1 MGSQDTHPKG
11 AVCVLGPLSAWK
23 TENDG
28 HSSLSRI
35 SCPQTLT
42 PSGESWSNRDQAPRT
57 PLLPSNP
64 VDHAW
69 KRKRRTKLNDAGSNA
84 GNYGK
89 ISWRL
94 VKCFQIECSRII
106 KILRAFI
113 RRDRL
118 LQKSSRRK
126 GAIKRYDRNVNEIS
140 IAFDHSLAVITNC
153 FYAFLEFAKF
163 FHSFGKKNVSRAN
176 KFNGWNKMDSRWCS
190 TRTKQAKA

>member
-126 GAIKRYDRNVNEIS
+126 GAIKRYDRNLDCFRSFSCRNYKLFLRVPRIREIL
-140 IAFDHSLAVITNC
+140 SLVRQEKRLSSEQIQWM
-153 FYAFLEFAKF
+153 E
-163 FHSFGKKNVSRAN
+163 
-176 KFNGWNKMDSRWCS
+176 
-190 TRTKQAKA
+190 